1 MDLEQKVRQAFE
13 REFAAERVELD
24 IQGGVSGIVVAD
36 IFRGHESIDRQ
47 QMIYAALR
55 KDGLSE
61 EEIRE
66 VLMIS
71 ALTPEEAASYST
83 SW

>member
-1 MDLEQKVRQAFE
+1 MDLEQKVTNALKRA
-13 REFAAERVELD
+13 FAAERIALD
-24 IQGGVSGIVVAD
+24 ANDGISGIVVAK

-55 KDGLSE
+55 QHGICED
-61 EEIRE
+61 EIRD

-71 ALTPEEAASYST
+71 ALTPEEASGYSVT
-83 SW
+83 Q